1 MGVSQLKA
9 VTIRFKK
16 DTYEKLQ
23 ILSQQRG
30 EPVAVV
36 VRRMVEE
43 FVANEMAVAAVDVV
57 ATMLRKT
64 IRSEL
69 KLTEDRLAKL
79 AAKAATAA
87 ATSMYLN
94 TQALR
99 DLGKHDALELYQ
111 AARKKAVAYLREPDV
126 DDDEE

>member
-1 MGVSQLKA
+1 MGAGLKP
-9 VTIRFKK
+9 VTIRFRK

-23 ILSQQRG
+23 ILAQQRG
-30 EPVAVV
+30 EAVAVV
-36 VRRMVEE
+36 VRRIVEQT
-43 FVANEMAVAAVDVV
+43 VANEVAVGVVDVITSV
-57 ATMLRKT
+57 LRKT
-64 IRSEL
+64 IRAEL
-69 KLTEDRLAKL
+69 KPTEDRLAKL

-126 DDDEE
+126 ESDEE

>member
-1 MGVSQLKA
+1 MATTQLKA

-16 DTYEKLQ
+16 DTYQKLQ
-23 ILSQQRG
+23 ILAQQRG
-30 EPVAVV
+30 EAVAVV
-36 VRRMVEE
+36 VRRMIEE

-57 ATMLRKT
+57 AATLRKT

-94 TQALR
+94 TQALK
-99 DLGKHDALELYQ
+99 DLGKYDALELYQ

-126 DDDEE
+126 DDEE

>member
-1 MGVSQLKA
+1 MGAGQLKA

-16 DTYEKLQ
+16 DTYNTLQ

-30 EPVAVV
+30 EPIAVV
-36 VRRMVEE
+36 IRKMIEE
-43 FVANEMAVAAVDVV
+43 AVSNEAAAVAIDVV
-57 ATMLRKT
+57 TAALRKT
-64 IRSEL
+64 LRNEL
-69 KLTEDRLAKL
+69 KPVEDRLAKL
-79 AAKAATAA
+79 TAKAATAA

-94 TQALR
+94 TQALK

-111 AARKKAVAYLREPDV
+111 AARKKAVAYLREPV

>member
-1 MGVSQLKA
+1 MATTQLKA

-16 DTYEKLQ
+16 DTYQKLL
-23 ILSQQRG
+23 ILAQQRG
-30 EPVAVV
+30 EAVAVV
-36 VRRMVEE
+36 VRRIIEDV
-43 FVANEMAVAAVDVV
+43 VANEMAVAAVDVV
-57 ATMLRKT
+57 AATLRKT

-94 TQALR
+94 TQALK
-99 DLGKHDALELYQ
+99 DLGKHDALDLYQ
-111 AARKKAVAYLREPDV
+111 AARKKAVAYLREPV
-126 DDDEE
+126 DDEE